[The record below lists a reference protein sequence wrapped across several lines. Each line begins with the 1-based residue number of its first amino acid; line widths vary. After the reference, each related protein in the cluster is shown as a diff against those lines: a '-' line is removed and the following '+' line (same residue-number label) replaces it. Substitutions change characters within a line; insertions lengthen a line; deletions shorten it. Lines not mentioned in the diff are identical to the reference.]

1 MPYTESKIQAIAEGV
16 DSSTKAVVDIAAS
29 GTALLRVNHPCDLFA
44 VGALILITP
53 TSTAATLTV
62 TKRAIPGSDTPTPT
76 AVAVITIPTTAV
88 VKNIVWKKCH
98 STVAGVVVIAPV
110 KLDAGDELV
119 FVMSGTTLT
128 WRPWVEAYPR
138 AEIQANNS
146 DFILSA

>member
-16 DSSTKAVVDIAAS
+16 DSSTKAVVDIAAT

-53 TSTAATLTV
+53 TSTAAALTV
-62 TKRAIPGSDTPTPT
+62 TKRAIPGTDTPTPT
-76 AVAVITIPTTAV
+76 AVATITIPTTAV
-88 VKNIVWKKCH
+88 VGNIVWKKCH
-98 STVAGVVVIAPV
+98 ILTVVLPV
-110 KLDAGDELV
+110 KLEAGDELV
-119 FVMSGTTLT
+119 FVMAGTTLT

-138 AEIQANNS
+138 SEIPANNS